1 MFIRNIRSK
10 LTTFAYGVFQCCA
23 KTIMF
28 FFYHIPKEYVGRSIQ
43 NAVNTVSYI
52 MVVVMIMVVQPVNFH
67 MKFSTK

>member
-1 MFIRNIRSK
+1 MLRQNNN
-10 LTTFAYGVFQCCA
+10 V
-23 KTIMF
+23 

-52 MVVVMIMVVQPVNFH
+52 MVVVMIMVVQPVNFQ